1 MALIVKYLSLA
12 TSTFIIRVS
21 RAHYRIAWAAL
32 SFMNMVP
39 VKNGRSCIFQVVRV
53 SGTIR
58 KAEEAAIRGAR
69 EIILRARR
77 ELGEQSDEKL
87 DSMFGEPEKIQP
99 SNGDAEGLMADRTDS
114 GEEEEFSDGDG

>member
-1 MALIVKYLSLA
+1 
-12 TSTFIIRVS
+12 
-21 RAHYRIAWAAL
+21 
-32 SFMNMVP
+32 MNVVP

-69 EIILRARR
+69 EMVLRARR

-87 DSMFGEPEKIQP
+87 DSMLGEPEKNQP
-99 SNGDAEGLMADRTDS
+99 SNGDTEGLMADRTDS
-114 GEEEEFSDGDG
+114 GEEEFSDGDG